1 MDTKQCN
8 LIVKNNGVVL
18 TDVPP
23 NVGLYEFSGLCRC
36 CDVTIK
42 TKEKRLFDVQI
53 VLLKDDIS
61 VEKLKNWIVN
71 EFNKCSVKCSIA
83 DDSTKSISPTV
94 FSSNKIRS

>member
-1 MDTKQCN
+1 MDTKQCS

-42 TKEKRLFDVQI
+42 TKEKRLFDAQI

-61 VEKLKNWIVN
+61 VEKLKSWIVN
-71 EFNKCSVKCSIA
+71 EFNKCSVKCSIV
-83 DDSTKSISPTV
+83 DDSEKSISPTY
-94 FSSNKIRS
+94 FSENSQLN

>member
-1 MDTKQCN
+1 MRSKQCN
-8 LIVKNNGVVL
+8 LIVKSNGVIL

-71 EFNKCSVKCSIA
+71 EFNKCSVKCSIV
-83 DDSTKSISPTV
+83 DDSEKSISPTY
-94 FSSNKIRS
+94 FSASS